1 MADFGQIP
9 ELPPNVLD
17 ALSRGERS
25 EAIALLQSAKS
36 LSREDA
42 REQVATFIMS
52 QPGLGR
58 RMKDTQSNFSWGLI
72 RWILL
77 FQAIVVAIG
86 YFLLFK
92 DQ

>member
-1 MADFGQIP
+1 MTNFLQVPD
-9 ELPPNVLD
+9 LPPNVLD

-25 EAIALLQSAKS
+25 EAIALLQSAQN

-42 REQVATFIMS
+42 REQVASYIMS

-86 YFLLFK
+86 YFVLFK
-92 DQ
+92 EQ

>member
-1 MADFGQIP
+1 MANFSQVPD
-9 ELPPNVLD
+9 LPPNVLD

-25 EAIALLQSAKS
+25 EAIALLQSAQN

-42 REQVATFIMS
+42 REQVASYIMS

-58 RMKDTQSNFSWGLI
+58 RMKDTQSNAPWGLI
-72 RWILL
+72 RWLFLL
-77 FQAIVVAIG
+77 QAIAVAIG

-92 DQ
+92 EQ